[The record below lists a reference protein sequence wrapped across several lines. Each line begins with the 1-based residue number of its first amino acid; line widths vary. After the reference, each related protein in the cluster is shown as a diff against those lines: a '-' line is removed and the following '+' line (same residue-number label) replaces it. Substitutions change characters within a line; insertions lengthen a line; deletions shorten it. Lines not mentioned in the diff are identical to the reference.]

1 MSEPQGTPTKNEGE
15 RDRSSTSSPLRS
27 KQEQKEQKDG
37 RNSDS
42 SSISEDFHGKH
53 HDIISG

>member
-1 MSEPQGTPTKNEGE
+1 MSEPQGTPAKSEGE
-15 RDRSSTSSPLRS
+15 CDRSSTSSPLRS

-42 SSISEDFHGKH
+42 LSIPKDL
-53 HDIISG
+53 HDNYRDVSG